1 MPTVTIERIREIG
14 PSTLAITL
22 EAPDQFE
29 AYPGQFVLLRAEVDG
44 EEVSSYYTLSS
55 PEVDD
60 RFEITVAV
68 DEESGTLGPWLAER
82 TTGDTVDIDGP
93 FGDVYYE
100 GEDDV
105 TVLAG
110 GPGIGPAVAIGE
122 RAAAAGRNATILYQ
136 ADEPVHED
144 RLSSLRDANMTVE
157 LLADGAPLPEALA
170 PVEIRGSVYVFGFA
184 EFVTDA
190 RDALEATGIDSDD
203 IHVESFGPA

>member
-1 MPTVTIERIREIG
+1 MSTVTIEHIREIG

-29 AYPGQFVLLRAEVDG
+29 AYPGQFVLLRAEIDG

-60 RFEITVAV
+60 RFEITIAV

-93 FGDVYYE
+93 FGDVYYK

-122 RAAAAGRNATILYQ
+122 RAATAGRNATILYQ

-157 LLADGAPLPEALA
+157 LLADGAELPEALDS
-170 PVEIRGSVYVFGFA
+170 VEIRGSVYVFGFA
-184 EFVTDA
+184 EFVTDT
-190 RDALEATGIDSDD
+190 RDALEAIGINSDN